1 MPSWWGVNQEC
12 KKTGL
17 LREFHFWN
25 GLDRLH
31 YAPHSQQSGL
41 WWLNNNLGRLYVV
54 LSFEEMCILFYLLF
68 PRFCIIS
75 KQGPMHPLFSFGTC
89 IWFDN
94 FILQKLLFIVFRN
107 STAAQLACIFP
118 FSAPSRMHFTTE
130 SHILENITAHLPS
143 PPPSLHPHTF
153 QFISKFSWHLGVIMG
168 SLFPSH
174 SLLIVSCFPNLL
186 FFPRKYS

>member
-1 MPSWWGVNQEC
+1 MTGAARHVAKYKYSYSIKIRVPSWWGVNQEC

-130 SHILENITAHLPS
+130 SHILENITV
-143 PPPSLHPHTF
+143 PHTTT
-153 QFISKFSWHLGVIMG
+153 
-168 SLFPSH
+168 
-174 SLLIVSCFPNLL
+174 SLLTLGNSFQNMSWFHKKLSEAMKI
-186 FFPRKYS
+186 Y